1 MLKRLLRSVSVI
13 LTLALVF
20 SIVTCAPFSVG
31 AAEADTAETSAVA
44 SSFGELN
51 EGKYTLVSMTY
62 QLTADFDAQG
72 YIYVPTGVTA
82 EIDLNGHTID
92 RGLST
97 ASGGPANGR
106 VIKNEGT
113 LTITDSSGD
122 DSGKITGGFN
132 RHIDFVVLSHMIV
145 PFRRAVFR
153 F

>member
-51 EGKYTLVSMTY
+51 EGKYTLESMTC

-97 ASGGPANGR
+97 ASGGSANGR

-113 LTITDSSGD
+113 LTITDSSGG
-122 DSGKITGGFN
+122 DSGKITGGYA
-132 RHIDFVVLSHMIV
+132 VVLNG
-145 PFRRAVFR
+145 
-153 F
+153 